1 MSNIETFRRV
11 EQKYLLSRE
20 KYDELMN
27 LISDHLKKDNYYKSK
42 ICNIY
47 FDTNNYDLII
57 NSLEKSN
64 YKEKVRLRSY
74 NTPTL
79 NDNVF
84 FEIKSKL
91 DGVVYKRRVT
101 IKLNDFYQYLNG
113 NDILTSNQQIMKEL
127 DYTLKKYKLVPKY
140 YIAYDRTSYYDK
152 DDYNFRITFDENIRS
167 RNTDLKLEYGDS
179 GKLFFKEKKYIME
192 LKSIGAL
199 PLWFTSILSELE
211 IFPNSFSKY
220 GNIYKEKLKEELL
233 YV

>member
-1 MSNIETFRRV
+1 MNNIETFRRV
-11 EQKYLLSRE
+11 EQKYLLSKE

-27 LISDHLKKDNYYKSK
+27 LISYHLKKDNYYKSK

-167 RNTDLKLEYGDS
+167 RNIDLKLEYGDA